1 MNLTLILFSGFV
13 AALLLL
19 LVWALRAPKRPARIE
34 AGACS
39 LEETGQRHTNYLAQI
54 RQALAPADY
63 DFLSKRATRGVQ
75 RRVRRERR
83 KVARAYLDALRVDF
97 RNLLRL
103 ARVIAVLSPE
113 VVAVQEFERLRLT
126 AVFAWRYQIIRW
138 KLWAGIASMTQL
150 DSLSN
155 LVSGLSVRMDA
166 AMKELG
172 ERAAIAAELASLRDG
187 RGLDV
192 A

>member
-1 MNLTLILFSGFV
+1 MNLALLLFLGFV
-13 AALLLL
+13 AILLLGL
-19 LVWALRAPKRPARIE
+19 GWALSGPRERRKHRNDPRA
-34 AGACS
+34 
-39 LEETGQRHTNYLAQI
+39 LEERGPRQVTFLPQI
-54 RQALAPADY
+54 RQALAPEDY
-63 DFLSKRATRGVQ
+63 DFLSRRAPREVQ

-83 KVARAYLDALRVDF
+83 RVARAYLDALRVDF
-97 RNLLRL
+97 RSLLRL

-126 AVFAWRYQIIRW
+126 AMFAWRYQMIRW
-138 KLWAGIASMTQL
+138 KLWAGVASMTQL

-155 LVSGLSVRMDA
+155 LVSGLSVRMEA

-187 RGLDV
+187 RGLDI

>member
-1 MNLTLILFSGFV
+1 MNLAILLFFGFV
-13 AALLLL
+13 AILLLGL
-19 LVWALRAPKRPARIE
+19 GWALRKPRKGAKLE
-34 AGACS
+34 ADPRL
-39 LEETGQRHTNYLAQI
+39 LEERGPRQVNFLPQI
-54 RQALAPADY
+54 RQALAPEDY
-63 DFLSKRATRGVQ
+63 DFLSRRAPRAVQ

-83 KVARAYLDALRVDF
+83 KVARAYLAALRVDF
-97 RNLLRL
+97 RGLLRL

-113 VVAVQEFERLRLT
+113 VAAVQEFERLRLT
-126 AVFAWRYQIIRW
+126 AMFEWRYQMIRW
-138 KLWAGIASMTQL
+138 KLWAGMASMTQL

-155 LVSGLSVRMDA
+155 LVSGLSVRMEA

-172 ERAAIAAELASLRDG
+172 ERAAIAAELASLRNG